1 MTSASDADWPCV
13 RPLDSDWASV
23 RALAATW
30 GPGEP
35 RPVCEEGP
43 PPAPRACP
51 PLARLSEPS
60 LCGRPSRPLV
70 DPTPL
75 KPCLGSCPQLVWV
88 SV

>member
-13 RPLDSDWASV
+13 SPLGPDWASV
-23 RALAATW
+23 RAVAAPPSPTR

-43 PPAPRACP
+43 APAPRACP

-70 DPTPL
+70 DPTVL
-75 KPCLGSCPQLVWV
+75 
-88 SV
+88 